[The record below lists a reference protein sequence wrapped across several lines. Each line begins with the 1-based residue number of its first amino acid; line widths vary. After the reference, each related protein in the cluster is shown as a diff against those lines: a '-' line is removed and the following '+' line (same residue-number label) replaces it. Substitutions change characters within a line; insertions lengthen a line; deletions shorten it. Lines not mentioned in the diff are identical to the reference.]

1 MRISA
6 LFMDGFGIFH
16 NLSVED
22 LPPGFILF
30 SGDNEAG
37 KSTCLWFIRDMLFGF
52 RDKRSK
58 DNEYPPLSG
67 GTQGGRLTFVSRR
80 FGEISLERKA
90 GKKGG
95 LVSVTHPDGRKAG
108 EEALVELLGGTTREL
123 YRNVYAF
130 SLSELQSME
139 TLDNDAVKSALY
151 GAGMGTGVRAL
162 STAMTTIG
170 KKLDELF
177 KPGGRSP
184 EINRRLRDL
193 EDIRDKLRTSRQELK
208 RYDEASQGLRHTAEV
223 IEEYRAAI
231 RSSNREK
238 ERVDTY
244 LKVWDDAVLLKTFER
259 ELADLPLKIESFP
272 SKGVE
277 RLDRLGEKI
286 EGKEALCATLAGEH
300 DEALRELQNL
310 HADERLLEQSE
321 SVRELL
327 SGKATYV
334 ADRAAISALR
344 QQIEAIGK
352 SIGTALTELGRDW
365 TEQKALS
372 LDRSLFAREEIE
384 RQRQT
389 LEDLKSG
396 RVNAENSFA
405 ARKEDLDSAIRDE
418 EEAGKE
424 LERTPAVE
432 READEETI
440 AQLQKG
446 RDQFASTV
454 ADLPGIRKE
463 REKQREGLKDAI
475 REISADWREEEIA
488 SFDCSIAA
496 REKVGTFERMCANLE
511 AEVRDAESRI
521 DATSRDLEASR
532 VMVGQKTREIGE
544 IGPIALTREELA
556 ARKTSLRT
564 LRALVGTRDK
574 LSLKIDYE
582 KQRLED
588 KEEEKAHYTA
598 GLRTPPGKTAK
609 LVSFAAILL
618 GAVILMLSVPA
629 GSHAWSA
636 LGICVVL
643 AGMLG
648 CALYAAALKA
658 SSANAAA
665 ARSRLAELD
674 RRISA
679 AAFVLDEAGGSR
691 DAVDRKIENL
701 TTAAP
706 EMHGQYVIEAL
717 DREEAAVDEEMR
729 RCERIISLVEDQK
742 TWSGRAEKAMEA
754 MEQGRKKKEAGET
767 RLRTAEKEWEAY
779 LRSARLP
786 SGMTPRTVHQVFPMV
801 ENIRSQLTTLAEIE
815 ERIKRMEK
823 HQRDY
828 LSVAA
833 GVRSFGALSD
843 PDPANFLPLL
853 DALLRRDLEIVAR
866 LHEREKAEAKYKD
879 RSDRVG
885 ITKKARD
892 DAKAILDKAAE
903 DEERGWRLW
912 REWLLAAGF
921 DQPLSPSTTMEA
933 LHKID
938 EAVRGID
945 ERADLTARLR
955 NCENHIRAYQELAAG
970 LCETLTMPVPAD
982 ERLVSAVEALENA
995 YEKAKTE
1002 RTKKEGLRKHLEDIE
1017 FRTGRAR
1024 GELARLR
1031 EDVAALLTEAG
1042 AGSEEAFRERA
1053 ALYEKRNALLADK
1066 EKTEKDIKKLSG
1078 REEISSLKGELHHY
1092 SKDGLKTTSD
1102 ECASRLAD
1110 FEEQLQQAYQEKAAL
1125 SQEMS
1130 SLASADDISL
1140 WRLEEEEIIEE
1151 VRLQA
1156 LEWGSYAIARHLL
1169 AEATKRFQ
1177 EEQQPKVISDASRFF
1192 KVITGGR
1199 YERIVAPI
1207 GEDTIEIASPQGQ
1220 TKRPEHL
1227 SRGTAEQLYLA
1238 LRFGYITNFT
1248 AGGENLPVIM
1258 DEILVNFD
1266 AVRAGQAAA
1275 AILALADTH
1284 QVIYF
1289 TCHPEIAGMFRSR
1302 KKDIPVYCMRDGQI
1316 TRG

>member
-6 LFMDGFGIFH
+6 LFVDGFGIFH

-80 FGEISLERKA
+80 FGEISLERRA

-95 LVSVTHPDGRKAG
+95 LVSVIHPDGRKAG
-108 EEALVELLGGTTREL
+108 EEALLELLGGTTREL

-130 SLSELQSME
+130 SLSELQNME

-151 GAGMGTGVRAL
+151 GARMGTGVRAL

-193 EDIRDKLRTSRQELK
+193 EDIRDNLRASRQELK
-208 RYDEASQGLRHTAEV
+208 RYDEAFQGLRRAAEV

-244 LKVWDDAVLLKTFER
+244 LKVWDDVVLLKTFER

-272 SKGVE
+272 SKGVD

-286 EGKEALCATLAGEH
+286 EAEEKLCATLAGEH
-300 DEALRELQNL
+300 DAALRELQNL

-321 SVRELL
+321 PVRELL

-334 ADRAAISALR
+334 ADRAAISVLS
-344 QQIEAIGK
+344 QHIEAIGK
-352 SIGTALTELGRDW
+352 SIGTALAELGRDW
-365 TEQKALS
+365 TEEKVLS

-384 RQRQT
+384 RQRQI
-389 LEDLKSG
+389 LEDLRSG

-405 ARKEDLDSAIRDE
+405 ARKEDLDSASRDE

-463 REKQREGLKDAI
+463 REKERERLKDAI

-496 REKVGTFERMCANLE
+496 REKVQTFERMCADLE
-511 AEVRDAESRI
+511 GKVRNAESRI
-521 DATSRDLEASR
+521 DAASRDLEDAR
-532 VMVGQKTREIGE
+532 AMVEQKTREIGE

-582 KQRLED
+582 KQRLEE
-588 KEEEKAHYTA
+588 KEEEKKHYTA

-618 GAVILMLSVPA
+618 GAVILILSVWR

-636 LGICVVL
+636 LGACVVL

-658 SSANAAA
+658 SSARAATA
-665 ARSRLAELD
+665 GSRLAELD

-679 AAFVLDEAGGSR
+679 AASALDEAGGSR
-691 DAVDRKIENL
+691 DAVDRKIEDL
-701 TTAAP
+701 TQAP
-706 EMHGQYVIEAL
+706 ETQGQHVVEAL

-729 RCERIISLVEDQK
+729 RCERIMSLVEDQK
-742 TWSGRAEKAMEA
+742 TWSGRAEKAVEA
-754 MEQGRKKKEAGET
+754 LEEGRRKKEAEET
-767 RLRTAEKEWEAY
+767 RLRTVGKEWEAY
-779 LRSARLP
+779 LRGARLP

-801 ENIRSQLTTLAEIE
+801 ENIRSRLTALAEKG
-815 ERIKRMEK
+815 ERIRRMEK

-828 LSVAA
+828 LSLAA

-843 PDPANFLPLL
+843 PDPARFLPLL
-853 DALLRRDLEIVAR
+853 DAQLRRDQEIVAR
-866 LHEREKAEAKYKD
+866 LHEREKAEAKLKD

-885 ITKKARD
+885 ITRKARD
-892 DAKAILDKAAE
+892 DAKALVDKAVE
-903 DEERGWRLW
+903 DEENGWRLW
-912 REWLLAAGF
+912 RDWLLAAGF

-955 NCENHIRAYQELAAG
+955 TCENHIQAYQELAAV
-970 LCETLTMPVPAD
+970 LWETLTMPVPAD
-982 ERLVSAVEALENA
+982 EKLVSAVEALENA
-995 YEKAKTE
+995 YEEAKTE
-1002 RTKKEGLRKHLEDIE
+1002 RTKKEGLRNRLEDIE

-1031 EDVAALLTEAG
+1031 EDVSALLTEAG

-1053 ALYEKRNALLADK
+1053 ALYEKRSALLADK
-1066 EKTEKDIKKLSG
+1066 EKTERDIKKLSG
-1078 REEISSLKGELHHY
+1078 REETSSLKEELHRY
-1092 SKDGLKTTSD
+1092 SKDELKTTSD

-1110 FEEQLQQAYQEKAAL
+1110 IEEKLQQAYQEKAAL
-1125 SQEMS
+1125 SQEMN
-1130 SLASADDISL
+1130 SLASADDISGL
-1140 WRLEEEEIIEE
+1140 RLDEEKIIEE

-1192 KVITGGR
+1192 TLITGGR

-1207 GEDTIEIASPQGQ
+1207 GEDTIEIASPHGQ

-1258 DEILVNFD
+1258 DEVLVNFD
-1266 AVRAGQAAA
+1266 AVRAAQAAA

-1289 TCHPEIAGMFRSR
+1289 TCHPEIAELFRS
-1302 KKDIPVYCMRDGQI
+1302 KKGGIAVYAMRDGQI
-1316 TRG
+1316 TRV

>member
-1 MRISA
+1 MRISDM
-6 LFMDGFGIFH
+6 FVDGFGIFH
-16 NLSVED
+16 NLSVEG

-80 FGEISLERKA
+80 FGEISLERRA

-108 EEALVELLGGTTREL
+108 EEALAELLGGTTREL

-177 KPGGRSP
+177 KPGGRTP

-193 EDIRDKLRTSRQELK
+193 EDIRNRLRDSRQELK
-208 RYDEASQGLRHTAEV
+208 RYDEAFQGLRRTAGV

-238 ERVDTY
+238 ERIDTY
-244 LKVWDDAVLLKTFER
+244 LKVWDDAVLLKTLER

-272 SKGVE
+272 AKGVD

-286 EGKEALCATLAGEH
+286 EAQVALCATLAGEH
-300 DEALRELQNL
+300 DAALRELQNL

-321 SVRELL
+321 PVRELL
-327 SGKATYV
+327 SRKATYV
-334 ADRAAISALR
+334 ADRAAIPALR
-344 QQIEAIGK
+344 QRIAVIGK
-352 SIGTALTELGRDW
+352 SVGTTLSELGKDW
-365 TEQKALS
+365 TEEKVLS
-372 LDRSLFAREEIE
+372 PDRSLFAREEIE
-384 RQRQT
+384 RQRQI
-389 LEDLKSG
+389 LEDLRAG

-405 ARKEDLDSAIRDE
+405 ARKADLASALRDE
-418 EEAGKE
+418 EAAGKE

-432 READEETI
+432 RAADEETI

-446 RDQFASTV
+446 RDQFASTI

-463 REKQREGLKDAI
+463 REKERERLKDAI
-475 REISADWREEEIA
+475 REISADWSEEEIA

-496 REKVGTFERMCANLE
+496 REKVQTFERIFADLE
-511 AEVRDAESRI
+511 GEVRNAESRI
-521 DATSRDLEASR
+521 DAAFADLEDAR
-532 VMVGQKTREIGE
+532 RMVEQKTREIGE
-544 IGPIALTREELA
+544 IGPVALTREELA
-556 ARKTSLRT
+556 ARKTSLRM
-564 LRALVGTRDK
+564 LRALVATRDK

-582 KQRLED
+582 RQRLAD
-588 KEEEKAHYTA
+588 REEEKKHYTA

-618 GAVILMLSVPA
+618 GAVILMLSLPR

-636 LGICVVL
+636 LAACVVL

-658 SSANAAA
+658 SSARAATA
-665 ARSRLAELD
+665 GLRLAELD
-674 RRISA
+674 AGISA
-679 AAFVLDEAGGSR
+679 AASVLDEAGGSR
-691 DAVDRKIENL
+691 SAVDRKIEEL
-701 TTAAP
+701 TRAP
-706 EMHGQYVIEAL
+706 ETQGQHVVEAL
-717 DREEAAVDEEMR
+717 DLQEAAVDEEMR
-729 RCERIISLVEDQK
+729 RCERILSLVEDRK
-742 TWSGRAEKAMEA
+742 TWIGRTEKAMEA
-754 MEQGRKKKEAGET
+754 MEEGRTKKEAEET
-767 RLRTAEKEWEAY
+767 RLRTAGKEWEAY
-779 LRSARLP
+779 LRGAHLA

-801 ENIRSQLTTLAEIE
+801 ENIRSRLTTLAENA
-815 ERIKRMEK
+815 ERIRRMEK
-823 HQRDY
+823 HQSDY

-833 GVRSFGALSD
+833 GVRSFGGLSD
-843 PDPANFLPLL
+843 PDAASFLPLL
-853 DALLRRDLEIVAR
+853 DAQLRRDLEIVAR
-866 LHEREKAEAKYKD
+866 LHEREKAEARYKD

-892 DAKAILDKAAE
+892 DAKAIMDKAAE
-903 DEERGWRLW
+903 DEEKGWRLW
-912 REWLLAAGF
+912 RDWLLAAGF

-938 EAVRGID
+938 ECVRSID
-945 ERADLTARLR
+945 ERADLTAQLG
-955 NCENHIRAYQELAAG
+955 NCEHHIRAYQELAAG
-970 LCETLTMPVPAD
+970 LCEALTMPVPAD

-995 YEKAKTE
+995 YEEAKTE
-1002 RTKKEGLRKHLEDIE
+1002 RTRKEGLRKHLEDIE
-1017 FRTGRAR
+1017 FRTSRAR
-1024 GELARLR
+1024 GEPARLR

-1053 ALYEKRNALLADK
+1053 ALYEKRSALLADK
-1066 EKTEKDIKKLSG
+1066 EKTERDIEKLSG
-1078 REEISSLKGELHHY
+1078 REETSALKEELHHY
-1092 SKDGLKTTSD
+1092 SKDELKTTSD

-1110 FEEQLQQAYQEKAAL
+1110 IEEKLQQAYQEKAAL

-1130 SLASADDISL
+1130 SLASADDISGL
-1140 WRLEEEEIIEE
+1140 RLEEEKIIEE
-1151 VRLQA
+1151 IRLQA
-1156 LEWGSYAIARHLL
+1156 LEWGSYAIAKHLL
-1169 AEATKRFQ
+1169 ADATKRFQ
-1177 EEQQPKVISDASRFF
+1177 EERQPKVISDASRFF
-1192 KVITGGR
+1192 RSLTGGR

-1207 GEDTIEIASPQGQ
+1207 GGDTIEIASPQGQ

-1248 AGGENLPVIM
+1248 AGGESLPVIM

-1266 AVRAGQAAA
+1266 AVRAAQAAA

-1289 TCHPEIAGMFRSR
+1289 TCHPEIAGLFRSR
-1302 KKDIPVYCMRDGQI
+1302 KKDIPVYSMHDGQI
-1316 TRG
+1316 TRD